1 MRVLHLPF
9 PQALM
14 DHHSALLSADPIAQV
29 CSFTCPSCRAAPCS
43 PACRKGKR
51 SALMDH
57 QMKNKEHK
65 QLVAEMEAGL
75 KRVMLVGGVAHRLAG
90 KVAIITGGLSFKQ
103 SGSLGGAHC
112 PANGNC
118 CSRGLQLGVGW
129 APPVAAQIA
138 AAGVCCSLPDPQSYI
153 VLGKIGRPAGAIITL
168 VADQMSCR
176 EAAAAAADQS
186 SEPMRHHVQ
195 PGTTAFEMVP
205 RTLNIL
211 SALDLPAEALQV
223 CEFSTG
229 SCSDSGHGT

>member
-90 KVAIITGGLSFKQ
+90 KVAIITGGLSRAVLWGVPTARQ
-103 SGSLGGAHC
+103 MATVAPEDCSWELGGLLLLQH
-112 PANGNC
+112 
-118 CSRGLQLGVGW
+118 RLRQLGCVVRCLTRK
-129 APPVAAQIA
+129 A
-138 AAGVCCSLPDPQSYI
+138 
-153 VLGKIGRPAGAIITL
+153 T
-168 VADQMSCR
+168 
-176 EAAAAAADQS
+176 S
-186 SEPMRHHVQ
+186 S
-195 PGTTAFEMVP
+195 
-205 RTLNIL
+205 
-211 SALDLPAEALQV
+211 
-223 CEFSTG
+223 
-229 SCSDSGHGT
+229 